1 MLKGEKLGAAIEA
14 ARKKKGVTK
23 AELAREFGVKPP
35 SVQGWVKYGRISK
48 DMLSNVI
55 KYFSDVTDDAHW
67 GIEPGDLYSARPNN
81 VVPIKPPA
89 TDDPD
94 IAEIRRFDIVAG
106 MGMGN
111 GRLADPFPSVI
122 DTMRV
127 SKTWLRAN
135 VSYTAIENLG
145 LVTGLGDSM
154 LGTFS
159 DGDVL
164 LVDLGVN
171 EVKLDAV
178 YVLSLHD
185 ELYIKRVQR
194 RPDGSFLMISDNE
207 KYPPYVIE
215 NGELH
220 AFNVEGRVLLA
231 WNARKL

>member
-1 MLKGEKLGAAIEA
+1 
-14 ARKKKGVTK
+14 
-23 AELAREFGVKPP
+23 
-35 SVQGWVKYGRISK
+35 
-48 DMLSNVI
+48 
-55 KYFSDVTDDAHW
+55 
-67 GIEPGDLYSARPNN
+67 
-81 VVPIKPPA
+81 
-89 TDDPD
+89 
-94 IAEIRRFDIVAG
+94 
-106 MGMGN
+106 MGN